1 MVTDHNADLAL
12 AALRAATLGVPELQ
26 IDSCRNQKP
35 DSAVFF
41 GRLAGT
47 PVVIKQF
54 PTDGPARVA
63 AMKAELDHVTA
74 LMAGTPH
81 RINPC
86 LMVLPQLGAIVLG
99 HAGDLRLSD
108 ALKMAAGNR
117 ATLMAQAGDWLA
129 TYVGLRRRT
138 ESFRPK
144 RWLARMEEA
153 ALAQGLD
160 RQAPLIRKAARA
172 LRQMG
177 WRLAGA
183 PFTRAATHGDFVAIN
198 AHLDGGRI
206 IGVDVQG
213 EAWLPLARDIARFL
227 VWQQI
232 KDPAPGPLCHG
243 IAAQDFHAFLSAPLL
258 AGEEVETILP
268 FFIGLGLV
276 QRLAEQPE
284 GSASALNGATAL
296 KAWLASTT
304 TGPA

>member
-26 IDSCRNQKP
+26 IDSCRNHKP

-129 TYVGLRRRT
+129 TYVGLRSRI

-160 RQAPLIRKAARA
+160 WQAPLIRQAARA

-177 WRLAGA
+177 RRLAGA

-232 KDPAPGPLCHG
+232 NDPAPGPMCHG

-284 GSASALNGATAL
+284 GSASALNGVTAL
-296 KAWLASTT
+296 KAWLASTA
-304 TGPA
+304 TGLA